1 MVPSETRESL
11 CGWSG
16 VSVRYVPAASERALP
31 ASDEKILGV
40 LAIDSLVHE
49 KIRADGIAEL
59 GVSLLEEVQLRVLN
73 DGVG

>member
-16 VSVRYVPAASERALP
+16 VSVRYVPAASERVLP